1 MKDFFKS
8 TTGRLLL
15 VIAAV
20 AVVVVM
26 VIVYAINL
34 AGDKAG
40 KKDDIPSDTVVAEE
54 DTPEEM
60 VSGGETVTGELT
72 TEDQRLAQ
80 VIADN
85 SQKMEFRITQ
95 TYNAT
100 EQNYSATYGFT
111 EEMYDADGTI
121 ALKDSADSGYKIS
134 ADGIAHTYL
143 DMHQQEILDFFD
155 LQCEEY
161 AYRYCTTGKEQG
173 PYLDATSWF
182 PNQLEI
188 NIGGESHTFTV
199 DAVVASPSMSGKIDA
214 KNILVFSS
222 NVYQDKKENRYYA
235 DGVRFSLYGTLN

>member
-60 VSGGETVTGELT
+60 VAGGETVTGELT

-143 DMHQQEILDFFD
+143 DMHQQEI
-155 LQCEEY
+155 
-161 AYRYCTTGKEQG
+161 
-173 PYLDATSWF
+173 
-182 PNQLEI
+182 
-188 NIGGESHTFTV
+188 NIGGEPHTFTV